1 MAGFLFLSGLCAL
14 VYQIGWM
21 REFRLIFGASTA
33 ASAAVVA
40 IFIGGLGL
48 GGIIIGKRVDRHPR
62 PLMLYGWLEICIAAG
77 AALSPL
83 LLWLIR
89 WIYLSAGGATTMG
102 MIGGTIV
109 RLVLATLVLGVP
121 TFLMGGTL
129 PAAVRAIT
137 TDDDRGR
144 RRVALLYGV
153 NTLGAVLGSALAT
166 FYMLE
171 QFGTRAT
178 LWCAALMNLALGA
191 LVISRAKK
199 QEPQI
204 NADERRSEESHTTD
218 KPQTPAWFVLPAAAT
233 VGFAFFLMEMIW
245 YRMLSPILGGSVFT
259 FGLILCLVLLGI
271 GIGGL
276 IYAVQSAGKPAR
288 LSAFAM
294 TCLLEAAFVMV
305 AYAMGDRLA
314 WVANSLQA
322 WSVFGFAG
330 LAAGWAVVAAIAV
343 LPAAIVAGY
352 QFPLLIA
359 LLGQGKSGIG
369 AHVGA
374 ACAWN
379 TAGAIIG
386 SLAGGFILLPML
398 GALGCWQMVGILLG
412 LLGIWAIIMGLGNG
426 QLAPALAPMA
436 MACLVL
442 ALCVLPEGPT
452 AAWRHSGVGV
462 GRVSFNRTP
471 SANEFREW
479 RQDQRLWVQKE
490 FEGVESCVGIENRD
504 GLAFIVNGKVDGN
517 AVGDCGT
524 QVMLGVLGAML
535 HDSPKSAAVV
545 GLGGGST
552 AGWLGVIPSIER
564 VDVIELE
571 PAVLEYARMC
581 SAVNRGVMN
590 NPKVHISIGDAREYL
605 MTTRQRYDLVVS
617 EPSNP
622 YRAGIAT
629 LFTKE
634 YYQSAAA
641 RMNEK
646 GIFVQWVQSYNVDS
660 RTVQT
665 IYATMLSAFPHV
677 ETWSAAA
684 GDMLLVASKKP
695 LEHDINRLS
704 KVVADEPYR
713 SALAWTWSAAGV
725 DGLFSH
731 FVVNSDF
738 ARFFTDF
745 AGIQLNTDDRTLIE
759 FGFARAANMPTRFS
773 MNELREAARSM
784 GLHRPKCSN
793 GVIDWDRVDEQLAE
807 NQIFD
812 GSANSLRPG
821 LANDQLQ
828 RLLAV
833 RKYMEGD
840 LAGAW
845 AAWRTQSRQ
854 PQGPIELTVVANAM
868 AAAGDEE
875 ATRYIDQLRA
885 FQPVEADV
893 ILGRLRIRQGK
904 TDAGADALIAAFTK
918 FHADPWPKRLAMR
931 RALTLALAVGKSNPT
946 YARRIGETLRT
957 PFAACSQ
964 NETRQDILVQLA
976 TSARDLPMLVNALEQ
991 YEPYSP
997 WKGEYLSARASAY
1010 KAAGHKLQGQ
1020 AALELSEYRT
1030 AQGEAILDDVMAA
1043 SAAPPESNKGTAM
1056 LEK

>member
-1 MAGFLFLSGLCAL
+1 
-14 VYQIGWM
+14 
-21 REFRLIFGASTA
+21 
-33 ASAAVVA
+33 
-40 IFIGGLGL
+40 
-48 GGIIIGKRVDRHPR
+48 
-62 PLMLYGWLEICIAAG
+62 
-77 AALSPL
+77 
-83 LLWLIR
+83 
-89 WIYLSAGGATTMG
+89 
-102 MIGGTIV
+102 
-109 RLVLATLVLGVP
+109 
-121 TFLMGGTL
+121 
-129 PAAVRAIT
+129 
-137 TDDDRGR
+137 
-144 RRVALLYGV
+144 
-153 NTLGAVLGSALAT
+153 VLGSALAT
-166 FYMLE
+166 FYMIE
-171 QFGTRAT
+171 QYGTRAT
-178 LWCAALMNLALGA
+178 LWFAALINLALGA

-199 QEPQI
+199 QQPQI
-204 NADERRSEESHTTD
+204 NADERRSEQSAVAE
-218 KPQTPAWFVLPAAAT
+218 KPEAPTWFVLPAAAI

-276 IYAVQSAGKPAR
+276 LYSMQSTGRPAR
-288 LSAFAM
+288 LWAFAM

-314 WVANSLQA
+314 WVATSLQA

-330 LAAGWAVVAAIAV
+330 LAAGWAIVAGIAV

-369 AHVGA
+369 GHVGA
-374 ACAWN
+374 AYAWN
-379 TAGAIIG
+379 TAGAIVG
-386 SLAGGFILLPML
+386 SLAGGFLLLPML

-412 LLGIWAIIMGLGNG
+412 LLGLWAIIMGLGKG
-426 QLAPALAPMA
+426 QVAQAIAPMA

-442 ALCVLPEGPT
+442 ALCVMPEGPT

-462 GRVSFNRTP
+462 GRVNFNRTP

-552 AGWLGVIPSIER
+552 AGWLGAIPSIQR
-564 VDVIELE
+564 VDVVELE
-571 PAVLEYARMC
+571 PAVLEYARLC
-581 SAVNRGVMN
+581 NAVNRGVMS
-590 NPKVHISIGDAREYL
+590 NPKVHVSIGDAREYL

-634 YYQSAAA
+634 YYESAAA
-641 RMNEK
+641 RMEEK

-665 IYATMLSAFPHV
+665 IYATMLSVFPHV

-695 LEHDINRLS
+695 IEHDVNRLS
-704 KVVADEPYR
+704 RVVAEEPYR

-725 DGLFSH
+725 EGLYSH
-731 FVVNSDF
+731 YMASSDF
-738 ARFFTDF
+738 AKFFTDF
-745 AGIQLNTDDRTLIE
+745 KGIQLNTDDRTLIE

-773 MNELREAARSM
+773 MNELREAARSI
-784 GLHRPKCSN
+784 GQHRPKCAN
-793 GVIDWDRVDEQLAE
+793 GAIDWDRVDEQMAE
-807 NQIFD
+807 NQSFD
-812 GSANSLRPG
+812 GSANSMRPG
-821 LANDQLQ
+821 LSNDQVQ
-828 RLLAV
+828 RLMAI
-833 RKYMEGD
+833 RKYMDGD

-845 AAWRTQSRQ
+845 AAWRSQSRE

-868 AAAGDEE
+868 AAQGDEN
-875 ATRYIDQLRA
+875 ATKYIEQLRQ

-893 ILGRLRIRQGK
+893 VLGRLRIRQGK
-904 TDAGADALIAAFTK
+904 TEAGTEALVAAFTR
-918 FHADPWPKRLAMR
+918 FHEDPWPKRLAMR
-931 RALTLALAVGKSNPT
+931 RGLTLALAVGKSNPT
-946 YARRIGETLRT
+946 YAKRIGEVLRT
-957 PFAACSQ
+957 PFAASSQ

-976 TSARDLPMLVNALEQ
+976 TSARDLPMLVDALEQ
-991 YEPYSP
+991 YEPYAP
-997 WKGEYLSARASAY
+997 WKGEYLSARANAY
-1010 KAAGHKLQGQ
+1010 KAAKHKLGDK
-1020 AALELSEYRT
+1020 ASMELSEYRT
-1030 AQGEAILDDVMAA
+1030 AQGEAVLDDVMAA
-1043 SAAPPESNKGTAM
+1043 SAAPADSNKGTAM
-1056 LEK
+1056 IEK